1 VGGGGTIE
9 QNLRK
14 LQLML
19 NVSWKRRQISQ
30 EALNARGFS
39 FSRADVDSYAAKRKR
54 HAAMKHVEHGVDAEY
69 MLLEGADMDGEPL
82 PPDCQDIKIR
92 HDGRIFC

>member
-1 VGGGGTIE
+1 MYRETVGGGGGGTIE

-30 EALNARGFS
+30 EALNARGFHS
-39 FSRADVDSYAAKRKR
+39 AGRMSIATPRKE
-54 HAAMKHVEHGVDAEY
+54 K
-69 MLLEGADMDGEPL
+69 DMP
-82 PPDCQDIKIR
+82 R
-92 HDGRIFC
+92 